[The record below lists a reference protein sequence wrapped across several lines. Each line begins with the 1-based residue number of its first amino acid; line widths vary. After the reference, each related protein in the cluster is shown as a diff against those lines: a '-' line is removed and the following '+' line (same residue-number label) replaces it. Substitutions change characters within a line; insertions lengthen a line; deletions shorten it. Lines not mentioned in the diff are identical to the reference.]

1 MEKIKQMLEIAEL
14 AYRAHERLHELKKT
28 YDVTVYFQFD
38 CRLLEII
45 FFHND
50 ESGKTDEIRK
60 ARISWEIDEY
70 YGRVDKGNVVFF
82 KVNTTVAIEK
92 ITENLKMIAKYGDD
106 KLLDDPVWDIYSFKD
121 LSEEEK

>member
-14 AYRAHERLHELKKT
+14 AYRAHERLHELEKT

-38 CRLLEII
+38 CQ
-45 FFHND
+45 
-50 ESGKTDEIRK
+50 
-60 ARISWEIDEY
+60 
-70 YGRVDKGNVVFF
+70 
-82 KVNTTVAIEK
+82 EK